1 MAPGCSMTGS
11 GTLVCHGS
19 PALPAVPVTLRNG
32 RLHCA
37 FPGAVAGFTASQ
49 GVEVEGIH
57 LADFTLGPDCAGWTE
72 ALPRHLVTKASATV
86 ASCRGTKRRCIRVG
100 LHKPL
105 GFPGVPME
113 SGDMF
118 SFPFCMGV
126 IVHADLSQSYQGSQ
140 GITV

>member
-11 GTLVCHGS
+11 STLVCHGS

-32 RLHCA
+32 RLHSA
-37 FPGAVAGFTASQ
+37 FLGAVAGFTAGQ

>member
-1 MAPGCSMTGS
+1 MTTGS

-32 RLHCA
+32 RLDNA

-57 LADFTLGPDCAGWTE
+57 LTDFTLGLDCVGWTE
-72 ALPRHLVTKASATV
+72 ALPRHLFTKASATV
-86 ASCRGTKRRCIRVG
+86 ASCRGTKRHCIRVG
-100 LHKPL
+100 LYRPL

-113 SGDMF
+113 FGDVF
-118 SFPFCMGV
+118 LPLLFGRHCPC
-126 IVHADLSQSYQGSQ
+126 
-140 GITV
+140 